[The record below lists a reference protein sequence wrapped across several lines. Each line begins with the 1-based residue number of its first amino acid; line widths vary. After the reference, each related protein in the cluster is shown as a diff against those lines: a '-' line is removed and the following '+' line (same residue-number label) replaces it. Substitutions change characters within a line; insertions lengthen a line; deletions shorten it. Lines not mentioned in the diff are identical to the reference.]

1 MGTAQML
8 MVVVAMFLLGII
20 IFSANSTL
28 ADNDIVI
35 KNSEFGVAAI
45 SLATSLIEE
54 VEGKVFD
61 EAANDSGVTK
71 LANLT
76 LPAYFGPDANESYR
90 TTDSTMSDFDDL
102 DDFDGFSIEYVS
114 DPSRPQIAT
123 YRGDS
128 KGFRADYLVKAKVVY
143 VNAGGGVADLNSF
156 SASPTWHKKL
166 IVTVTSPSSRDTLV
180 FPTIISYWN

>member
-8 MVVVAMFLLGII
+8 MVVIAMFLLGII
-20 IFSANSTL
+20 IFSANSTM
-28 ADNDIVI
+28 AENDIVV
-35 KNSEFGVAAI
+35 KDSEFGVAAI

-61 EAANDSGVTK
+61 EAATDSGVTSLTK
-71 LANLT
+71 LT
-76 LPAYFGPDANESYR
+76 QPAYLGPDVNESYR
-90 TTDSTMSDFDDL
+90 PPDTTMADFDDL
-102 DDFDGFSIEYVS
+102 DDFNGFSIEYVS
-114 DPSRPQIAT
+114 DTTRPRVAT

-128 KGFRADYLVKAKVVY
+128 RGFRADYMVKAKVVY
-143 VNAGGGVADLNSF
+143 VTAGGGVADLNSY
-156 SASPTWHKKL
+156 STSPTWNKKL